1 MRAPKSYF
9 VENGLAELGLSGAV
23 YDFPPE
29 EMERICNRLD
39 ANLAEL
45 ETKGARIRGW
55 VFADTPDGANSAT
68 VVNIPTGLVNLVILS
83 AAIVAAPSIGKNLSS
98 VTVAQLKL
106 ARDNLLFFGK
116 RVPQYHR
123 PSNMPMGSG
132 NQIFADGV
140 QFYPQRPPRLDAGP
154 DAHLDPDMEISSG
167 NNNEII
173 GI

>member
-1 MRAPKSYF
+1 MKAPKSYF

-45 ETKGARIRGW
+45 ETKGARVSGW
-55 VFADTPDGANSAT
+55 VYADSPDVANAAT
-68 VVNIPTGLVNLVILS
+68 VVNIPMGLVNLVVLS

-116 RVPQYHR
+116 RIPQYQR
-123 PSNMPMGSG
+123 NTNTPVGSG
-132 NQIFADGV
+132 NQVWADGV
-140 QFYPQRPPRLDAGP
+140 QYYVDRPPRLDAGP
-154 DAHLDPDMEISSG
+154 DSHIDPDMEVWSG
-167 NNNEII
+167 DSDINRF
-173 GI
+173 

>member
-1 MRAPKSYF
+1 VKAPKSYF
-9 VENGLAELGLSGAV
+9 VENGLAELGLSGVV

-29 EMERICNRLD
+29 EMARICNRLD

-45 ETKGARIRGW
+45 ETKGARIPGW
-55 VFADTPDGANSAT
+55 SYADTPDVANSAT
-68 VVNIPTGLVNLVILS
+68 VVNIPVGLVNLVVLS

-116 RVPQYHR
+116 TVPQYQR
-123 PSNMPMGSG
+123 PSNMPVGSG
-132 NQIFADGV
+132 NQPWADGV

-154 DAHLDPDMEISSG
+154 DSHIDPDMELWNG
-167 NNNEII
+167 DNNIL

>member
-1 MRAPKSYF
+1 MRAPKSFF
-9 VENGLAELGLSGAV
+9 VEQGLAELGLSGAV
-23 YDFPPE
+23 FDFPPE
-29 EMERICNRLD
+29 EIERITNRLD

-55 VFADTPDGANSAT
+55 AFADTPDGANSAT

-116 RVPQYHR
+116 KIPEYQRNT
-123 PSNMPMGSG
+123 NMPVGSG
-132 NQIFADGV
+132 NQIWADGV
-140 QFYPQRPPRLDAGP
+140 QFYVNRPPRVDAGP
-154 DAHLDPDMEISSG
+154 DAHLDPDMEIWSG
-167 NNNEII
+167 DNNIE
-173 GI
+173 GF

>member
-1 MRAPKSYF
+1 MKAPKSYF

-29 EMERICNRLD
+29 EMARICDRLD

-45 ETKGARIRGW
+45 ETKGARISGW
-55 VFADTPDGANSAT
+55 VFADTPSVANAAT

-106 ARDNLLFFGK
+106 ARDNLLFFRK
-116 RVPQYHR
+116 PIPQYQR
-123 PSNMPMGSG
+123 PINMPVGSG
-132 NQIFADGV
+132 NQRFADGP
-140 QFYPQRPPRLDAGP
+140 QFYPQRPPQLDSGP
-154 DAHLDPDMEISSG
+154 DSHMSPDLELWDGDNSITGM
-167 NNNEII
+167 
-173 GI
+173 

>member
-23 YDFPPE
+23 FDFPPE

-45 ETKGARIRGW
+45 ETKGARISGW
-55 VFADTPDGANSAT
+55 VYADSPDVANAAT
-68 VVNIPTGLVNLVILS
+68 IVNVPMGLVNLIILS

-106 ARDNLLFFGK
+106 ARDNLLFFNK
-116 RVPQYHR
+116 SIPQYQR
-123 PSNMPMGSG
+123 PSNMPVGSG
-132 NQIFADGV
+132 RQVWADGQ
-140 QFYPQRPPRLDAGP
+140 QFFAQRPPQLDAGP
-154 DAHLDPDMEISSG
+154 DSHIDPDLDLWSG
-167 NNNEII
+167 DNNIN
-173 GI
+173 GF

>member
-1 MRAPKSYF
+1 VRAPKSYF

-45 ETKGARIRGW
+45 ETKGARVRGW
-55 VFADTPDGANSAT
+55 VYADTPDGANAAT
-68 VVNIPTGLVNLVILS
+68 IVNVPTGLVNLVILS

-116 RVPQYHR
+116 KIPQYQR
-123 PSNMPMGSG
+123 NTNMPVGSG
-132 NQIFADGV
+132 NNIWADGV
-140 QFYPQRPPRLDAGP
+140 QFYVDRPPRVDAGP
-154 DAHLDPDMEISSG
+154 DAHLDPDMELWNGDSDI
-167 NNNEII
+167 NRF
-173 GI
+173 

>member
-1 MRAPKSYF
+1 MKAPKSYF

-45 ETKGARIRGW
+45 ETKGARVSGW
-55 VFADTPDGANSAT
+55 VYADRPDIANAAT
-68 VVNIPTGLVNLVILS
+68 IVNVPTGLVNLVILS

-106 ARDNLLFFGK
+106 SRDNLLFFGK
-116 RVPQYHR
+116 RIPQYQR
-123 PSNMPMGSG
+123 NPNMPVGSG
-132 NQIFADGV
+132 NQVWADGV
-140 QFYPQRPPRLDAGP
+140 QFYPLRPPQLDAGP
-154 DAHLDPDMEISSG
+154 DSHIDPDMELWSG
-167 NNNEII
+167 NTNVE
-173 GI
+173 GL

>member
-1 MRAPKSYF
+1 MKATKAYF

-55 VFADTPDGANSAT
+55 VYADSPDIANSET
-68 VVNIPTGLVNLVILS
+68 VVNVPAGLVNLIILS

-98 VTVAQLKL
+98 ITVAELKL
-106 ARDNLLFFGK
+106 ARDNILFFGK
-116 RVPQYHR
+116 TVPQYQR

-132 NQIFADGV
+132 VQVWADGV
-140 QFYPQRPPRLDAGP
+140 QFYPQRPPQLDAGP
-154 DAHLDPDMEISSG
+154 DSHIAPDMELWSG
-167 NNNEII
+167 DNDIT
-173 GI
+173 GM